1 MTFNTKNDESKMHS
15 DLFFLKKS
23 GNEKNTVNRI
33 GEKIKRP
40 TPGANSNPNDAVN
53 MGMILSTI
61 YGERSIVISP
71 PRCSVDVSERSSGMI
86 YLKGPS
92 YTLTS
97 LCTK

>member
-1 MTFNTKNDESKMHS
+1 MTFNTNIDKSKRHS

-53 MGMILSTI
+53 MGM
-61 YGERSIVISP
+61 R
-71 PRCSVDVSERSSGMI
+71 
-86 YLKGPS
+86 
-92 YTLTS
+92 
-97 LCTK
+97 